1 MNHPTV
7 RHFLTLTDFTPVEL
21 LAVIGRAMELKAM
34 WKRKEVFE
42 PLKSRTL
49 AMIFEKSSTRTR
61 VSFEAGMTQ
70 LGGHAMF
77 LSPNDTQLGRGEPI
91 EDSARVISRMVDAV
105 MIRTFEQEKVARFA
119 ANSRVPVINALTDQY
134 HPCQLLADM
143 MTWMEQRGLP
153 NGKTVAWIGDGNNMC
168 HSWMDAATLFGFHL
182 NVACPEGYDP
192 DPKVK
197 AMNEGSVSYF
207 RNPLEAVVG
216 AEVVVT
222 DTWASMGQESEK
234 KAREQAFQGYQVD
247 TTMMQLAASHA
258 LFMHCL
264 PAYRGM
270 EVTSEVMDGPQS
282 VVWDEAEN
290 RLHAQ
295 KALLEVLLCGFPEGM
310 PVTA

>member
-1 MNHPTV
+1 MNNVV

-21 LAVIGRAMELKAM
+21 HAVIGRAIQLKDR
-34 WKRKEVFE
+34 WKRGEAYE
-42 PLKSRTL
+42 PLHLRTL

-70 LGGHAMF
+70 LGGHSMF

-91 EDSARVISRMVDAV
+91 EDSAKVISRMVDVV
-105 MIRTFEQEKVARFA
+105 MIRTFEQAKVELFA
-119 ANSRVPVINALTDQY
+119 KNSRVPVINALTDKF

-168 HSWMDAATLFGFHL
+168 HSWMNAAKLFGFHL

-192 DPKVK
+192 DADVVEASKGHVTF
-197 AMNEGSVSYF
+197 F
-207 RNPLEAVVG
+207 RDPSEAVKGV
-216 AEVVVT
+216 EVVVT
-222 DTWASMGQESEK
+222 DTWASMGQEAEK
-234 KAREQAFQGYQVD
+234 LERERAFNGYQVTAD
-247 TTMMQLAASHA
+247 MMKLAAKDA

-270 EVTSEVMDGPQS
+270 EVSAEVMDGPQS

-295 KALLEVLLCGFPEGM
+295 KALLEVLVCGFPEGM
-310 PVTA
+310 PTA

>member
-1 MNHPTV
+1 MNNAV

-21 LAVIGRAMELKAM
+21 HAVIGRAIQLKDM
-34 WKRKEVFE
+34 WKRGERHE
-42 PLKSRTL
+42 PLHLRTL

-91 EDSARVISRMVDAV
+91 EDSAKVISRMVDVV
-105 MIRTFEQEKVARFA
+105 MIRTFEQEKVELFA
-119 ANSRVPVINALTDQY
+119 ANSRVPVINALTDKF

-168 HSWMDAATLFGFHL
+168 HSWMNAAKLFGFHL

-192 DPKVK
+192 DQDVVESTEGFVTFFRDP
-197 AMNEGSVSYF
+197 NEAIKGV
-207 RNPLEAVVG
+207 
-216 AEVVVT
+216 EVVVT
-222 DTWASMGQESEK
+222 DTWASMGQEAEK
-234 KAREQAFQGYQVD
+234 KEREQAFTGYQV
-247 TTMMQLAASHA
+247 TTGMMA
-258 LFMHCL
+258 LTNPDAIFMHCL
-264 PAYRGM
+264 PAYRGL
-270 EVTSEVMDGPQS
+270 EVSAEVMDGPQS

-295 KALLEVLLCGFPEGM
+295 KALLEVLVCGFPEGM
-310 PVTA
+310 PT

>member
-1 MNHPTV
+1 MKRV

-21 LAVIGRAMELKAM
+21 HAVIGRAIDLKAM
-34 WKRKEVFE
+34 HKRGEVIE
-42 PLKSRTL
+42 SLKNRTL

-70 LGGHAMF
+70 LGGHSMF

-91 EDSARVISRMVDAV
+91 EDSAKVISRMVDVV
-105 MIRTFEQEKVARFA
+105 MIRTFEQEKVETFA
-119 ANSRVPVINALTDQY
+119 AHSRVPVINALTDKF

-168 HSWMDAATLFGFHL
+168 HSWMEAAQLFGFHL

-192 DPKVK
+192 DADIVK
-197 AMNEGSVSYF
+197 ATAGSVTYF
-207 RNPLEAVVG
+207 RDPTAAVKG

-222 DTWASMGQESEK
+222 DTWASMGQEAEK
-234 KAREQAFQGYQVD
+234 KAREKAFAGYQVD
-247 TTMMQLAASHA
+247 TAMMQLATPDAI
-258 LFMHCL
+258 FMHCL
-264 PAYRGM
+264 PAYRGL
-270 EVTSEVMDGPQS
+270 EVSAEVMDGAQS

-295 KALLEVLLCGFPEGM
+295 KALLEVLVCGFPEGL
-310 PVTA
+310 PA

>member
-1 MNHPTV
+1 MKRV

-21 LAVIGRAMELKAM
+21 HAVIGRAIDLKAM
-34 WKRKEVFE
+34 HKRGEVIDS
-42 PLKSRTL
+42 LKHRTL

-70 LGGHAMF
+70 LGGHSMF

-91 EDSARVISRMVDAV
+91 EDSATVSSRMVDGV
-105 MIRTFEQEKVARFA
+105 MIRTFEQEKVETFA
-119 ANSRVPVINALTDQY
+119 AHSRVPVINALTDKF

-168 HSWMDAATLFGFHL
+168 HSWMEAAQLFGFHL

-192 DPKVK
+192 DADIVK
-197 AMNEGSVSYF
+197 ATAGSVTYF
-207 RNPLEAVVG
+207 RDPTAAVKG

-234 KAREQAFQGYQVD
+234 KAREKAFAGYQVD
-247 TTMMQLAASHA
+247 SAMMQLATPGAI
-258 LFMHCL
+258 FMHCL
-264 PAYRGM
+264 PAYRGL
-270 EVTSEVMDGPQS
+270 EVSAEVMDGAQS

-295 KALLEVLLCGFPEGM
+295 KALLEVLVCGFPEGL
-310 PVTA
+310 PA

>member
-1 MNHPTV
+1 MRNKPV
-7 RHFLTLTDFTPVEL
+7 RHFLTLSDFTPVEL
-21 LAVIGRAMELKAM
+21 HALIGRAMQLKAL
-34 WKRKEVFE
+34 WKRGERHE
-42 PLKSRTL
+42 PLHLRTL

-91 EDSARVISRMVDAV
+91 EDAARVISRMVDVV
-105 MIRTFEQEKVARFA
+105 MIRTFEHEKVERFA
-119 ANSRVPVINALTDQY
+119 AYSRVPVINALTDKY

-168 HSWMDAATLFGFHL
+168 HSWMEAAKLFDFHL
-182 NVACPEGYDP
+182 NVACPVGYDP
-192 DPKVK
+192 DADVV
-197 AMNEGSVSYF
+197 AATIGSVTFF
-207 RNPLEAVVG
+207 REPTAAAKG
-216 AEVVVT
+216 ADVVVT
-222 DTWASMGQESEK
+222 DTWASMGQEAEK
-234 KAREQAFQGYQVD
+234 KMRETAFAGYQV
-247 TTMMQLAASHA
+247 TGEMMSVAAPDA
-258 LFMHCL
+258 IFMHCL

-270 EVTSEVMDGPQS
+270 EVSAEVMDGAQS

-295 KALLEVLLCGFPEGM
+295 KALLEVLVCGFPEGISE
-310 PVTA
+310 AG

>member
-1 MNHPTV
+1 MKRV

-21 LAVIGRAMELKAM
+21 HAVIGRAIDLKAM
-34 WKRKEVFE
+34 HKRGEVIDS
-42 PLKSRTL
+42 LKHRTL

-61 VSFEAGMTQ
+61 VTFEAGMTQ
-70 LGGHAMF
+70 LGGHSMF

-91 EDSARVISRMVDAV
+91 EDSAKVISRMVDVV
-105 MIRTFEQEKVARFA
+105 MIRTFEQEKVETFA
-119 ANSRVPVINALTDQY
+119 AHSRVPVINALTDKF

-168 HSWMDAATLFGFHL
+168 HSWMEAAQLFGFHL

-192 DPKVK
+192 DADIVK
-197 AMNEGSVSYF
+197 ATAGSVTYF
-207 RNPLEAVVG
+207 RDPTAAVKG

-234 KAREQAFQGYQVD
+234 KAREKAFAGYQVD
-247 TTMMQLAASHA
+247 SAMMQLATPGAI
-258 LFMHCL
+258 FMHCL
-264 PAYRGM
+264 PAYRGL
-270 EVTSEVMDGPQS
+270 EVSAEVMDGAQS

-295 KALLEVLLCGFPEGM
+295 KALLEVLVCGFPEGL
-310 PVTA
+310 PA

>member
-1 MNHPTV
+1 MNNV

-21 LAVIGRAMELKAM
+21 QAVIGRAIELKAM
-34 WKRKEVFE
+34 QKRRELYE
-42 PLKSRTL
+42 PLKQRTL

-70 LGGHAMF
+70 LGGHSMF

-91 EDSARVISRMVDAV
+91 ADSAKVISRMVDVV
-105 MIRTFEQEKVARFA
+105 MIRTFEQEKVEEFAR
-119 ANSRVPVINALTDQY
+119 NSRVPVINALTDKY

-153 NGKTVAWIGDGNNMC
+153 NGKTVAWVGDGNNMC
-168 HSWMDAATLFGFHL
+168 HSWMEAAHLFGFHL
-182 NVACPEGYDP
+182 NVACPQGYDP
-192 DPKVK
+192 DQDVVE
-197 AMNEGSVSYF
+197 ATRGSVSFF
-207 RNPLEAVVG
+207 RNPAEAVKA

-222 DTWASMGQESEK
+222 DTWASMGQEAEK
-234 KAREQAFQGYQVD
+234 KEREQAFAGYQV
-247 TTMMQLAASHA
+247 TTDMMQLATPDAI
-258 LFMHCL
+258 FMHCL

-270 EVTSEVMDGPQS
+270 EVSAEVMDGSQS

-295 KALLEVLLCGFPEGM
+295 KALLEMLVCGFPEGM
-310 PVTA
+310 PA